1 MNIVRVM
8 AVSREGGHRN
18 TNLKVTLLCAIN
30 ANNQM
35 EDGEWMGYIK
45 NESVLYPFIL
55 KNRNSC
61 FYGGEEYSFEPTNI
75 GLGPIEVGRFF
86 TISSSPGETES
97 WESTYEIVSCH
108 SYQG

>member
-8 AVSREGGHRN
+8 AVFREGGHSYK
-18 TNLKVTLLCAIN
+18 NLKVTLLCAIN
-30 ANNQM
+30 ANNQI
-35 EDGEWMGYIK
+35 EDGEWIGYIK

-55 KNRNSC
+55 KNGTSC
-61 FYGGEEYSFEPTNI
+61 FYGGEEHSFEPTNI
-75 GLGPIEVGRFF
+75 GLGPIKVGRLF
-86 TISSSPGETES
+86 TISSSPSETKS